1 MLRLQFTEEG
11 QEKEVK
17 MFKKV
22 VLGGTFDVLHSGH
35 KRLLTVA
42 FDVAESVVIGLTS
55 DDFAARFRVN
65 GTPAYDKRRKA
76 LEDHLSSFT
85 KPYKIVEINDSY
97 GVATLDPDIDCIVVS
112 EETLLRAEEINTIR
126 FKKNLPKLVIIV
138 VPLVL
143 ADDGKPISSERI
155 NARQINAEGKIV

>member
-1 MLRLQFTEEG
+1 
-11 QEKEVK
+11 

-22 VLGGTFDVLHSGH
+22 VLGGTFDVLHKGH
-35 KRLLTVA
+35 QRLLDVG
-42 FDVAESVVIGLTS
+42 FNVAESVVIGLTS
-55 DDFAARFRVN
+55 DEFARRFRVN
-65 GTPAYDKRRKA
+65 QSPSYEKRKKT
-76 LEDHLSSFT
+76 LESYVKPLG

-97 GVATLDPDIDCIVVS
+97 GVATIDPEIDCIIVS

-126 FKKNLPKLVIIV
+126 YKKNLPKLVIIV

-155 NARQINAEGKIV
+155 NAREINAEGKLV

>member
-1 MLRLQFTEEG
+1 
-11 QEKEVK
+11 

-22 VLGGTFDVLHSGH
+22 VLGGTFDVLHCGH
-35 KRLLTVA
+35 HRLLDIS
-42 FDVAESVVIGLTS
+42 FNVAESVVIGLTS
-55 DDFAARFRVN
+55 DEFAKRFRVES
-65 GTPAYDKRRKA
+65 TPSYEKRKKK
-76 LEDHLSSFT
+76 LEEYLQSLG

-126 FKKNLPKLVIIV
+126 FKKNLPKLCIIV

-155 NARQINAEGKIV
+155 NAQQINAEGKIV

>member
-1 MLRLQFTEEG
+1 
-11 QEKEVK
+11 
-17 MFKKV
+17 MFAKV

-35 KRLLTVA
+35 HRLLDIS
-42 FDVAESVVIGLTS
+42 FNVAESVVIGLTS
-55 DDFAARFRVN
+55 DEFAKRFRVES
-65 GTPAYDKRRKA
+65 TPSYEKRKKK
-76 LEDHLSSFT
+76 LEDYSSLLG

-97 GVATLDPDIDCIVVS
+97 GVATLDQDIDCIVVS

-126 FKKNLPKLVIIV
+126 YKKNLPKLVIIV

-155 NARQINAEGKIV
+155 NAREIDGNGRMI